1 MKNEKMKSLLKNS
14 CESPRFS
21 GAPTLPASNFQLQSS
36 VFSLQPFLFLLP
48 FLALAGC
55 SPTVQ
60 INTPEPLK
68 VDISMK
74 IDVYDKGKSEVAV
87 AQRRL
92 GEEEMTVMRQRDLR
106 SGEIWSMKNDGA
118 AAENERGYLEAR
130 PKTGWKVDYVNGLVA
145 EENRDRR
152 ILYEAEAKNGGIPLA
167 SVEAMAGKR
176 LRQQAQ
182 THGK

>member
-1 MKNEKMKSLLKNS
+1 MKNKKQEAVST
-14 CESPRFS
+14 P
-21 GAPTLPASNFQLQSS
+21 PTSAFLPSA
-36 VFSLQPFLFLLP
+36 FSLQSLAFLL
-48 FLALAGC
+48 LLAGC

-92 GEEEMTVMRQRDLR
+92 GEEEMTAMRQRDLR

-130 PKTGWKVDYVNGLVA
+130 PKAGWKTDYVNGLVA
-145 EENRDRR
+145 EENHDRR
-152 ILYEAEAKNGGIPLA
+152 ILYETEAKNGGIPLA

-176 LRQQAQ
+176 LRQQ